1 LVKESINF
9 ILIVGVF
16 FLVLGTPQISL
27 FESPWIVIEPL
38 SLAQELKKS
47 DSAFHIKLGTGTK
60 NILKRYD
67 TRIESKDLIGSKG
80 ASLHMTGRQTFYE
93 TQREQSLHMS

>member
-1 LVKESINF
+1 MGNTSQGTQIN
-9 ILIVGVF
+9 
-16 FLVLGTPQISL
+16 TL
-27 FESPWIVIEPL
+27 FIVIEPL

-47 DSAFHIKLGTGTK
+47 DSAFHIEIGTSTK

-67 TRIESKDLIGSKG
+67 TRSEPKVRIGSEG
-80 ASLHMTGRQTFYE
+80 ANLHMTKRQTFYK